1 MEMRGGG
8 GGGEPERRRG
18 EKRGRGS
25 QDGNTVIVLSEEK
38 TERADQL

>member
-8 GGGEPERRRG
+8 GEPGRRGG
-18 EKRGRGS
+18 EKRERGS
-25 QDGNTVIVLSEEK
+25 QDGNAVIVLLEEK